1 MSLQMHGKTDPLKGS
16 IVGDQAHIS
25 RLEILQQLFG
35 KRFSRCKVC
44 TLGLAKTISFIACP
58 GDQQDLKAGI
68 CGIALQAA
76 FSDIHLAVGL
86 NIDQRFFQISHL
98 YSM

>member
-1 MSLQMHGKTDPLKGS
+1 M
-16 IVGDQAHIS
+16 GDQAHIS
-25 RLEILQQLFG
+25 RLKILQQLFRE
-35 KRFSRCKVC
+35 RFTRCKVR
-44 TLGLAKTISFIACP
+44 TPGLAKTVPFIGCP

-68 CGIALQAA
+68 CGIAVQAA

-86 NIDQRFFQISHL
+86 NINQRFFQISHL

>member
-1 MSLQMHGKTDPLKGS
+1 MSLQMHGKTDPLEGS

-25 RLEILQQLFG
+25 RLKILQQLFRE
-35 KRFSRCKVC
+35 RFTRCKVR
-44 TLGLAKTISFIACP
+44 TPGLAKTVPFIGCP
-58 GDQQDLKAGI
+58 GDQQDLTAGI
-68 CGIALQAA
+68 CGLAVQAA
-76 FSDIHLAVGL
+76 FSDVHLAVGL

>member
-1 MSLQMHGKTDPLKGS
+1 MGN
-16 IVGDQAHIS
+16 QAHIAG
-25 RLEILQQLFG
+25 LEILQQLFRE
-35 KRFSRCKVC
+35 RFSRCKVC
-44 TLGLAKTISFIACP
+44 TPGLAKTIPFIGCP

-68 CGIALQAA
+68 CGIAVQAA

>member
-25 RLEILQQLFG
+25 RLEILQQLFRE
-35 KRFSRCKVC
+35 RFSRCKIC
-44 TLGLAKTISFIACP
+44 TSGLAKTIPFIACP
-58 GDQQDLKAGI
+58 GDQQDLKAGV
-68 CGIALQAA
+68 CGIAVQAA